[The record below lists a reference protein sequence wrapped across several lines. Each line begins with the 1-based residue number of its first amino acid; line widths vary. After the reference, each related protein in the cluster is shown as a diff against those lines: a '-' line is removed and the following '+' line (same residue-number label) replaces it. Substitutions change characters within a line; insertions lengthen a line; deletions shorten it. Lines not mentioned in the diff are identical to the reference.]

1 MSLICVSIGRG
12 RHRAVIAEHK
22 HLAEQG
28 VQLVELR
35 LDFILTPVNLKRIL
49 GERPCPVVI
58 TIRRQRD
65 GGRWSKPEEERMML
79 LRQAIAAGVEYVDLE
94 EDIAGSIPRFGKT
107 KRIISYHNSQE
118 TPENLPA
125 LHSKMAAMDA
135 DIVKI
140 ATMAHSPHDY
150 LKLLR
155 IMRYS
160 RVPTIGICMGDIGTP
175 SRILCAKFGSPF
187 TYASYHAERMLAPG
201 QLTWQQMKDVYHY
214 EQITPESEIFG
225 VIADPVAHS
234 FSPLI
239 HNAAFMHAK
248 MNRVYVPFR
257 VPREELPQF
266 MHDCRELGVKGLS
279 VTIPHKEEILHHV
292 HKIDEASQEVGAS
305 NTVVWKDDEPLGF
318 NTDYRAAMA
327 SIDRL
332 LTSSGGE
339 STSILGKTALVLGA
353 GGVAR
358 PIVYGLKKR
367 GADVVIANRTPQ
379 RADDLATRFQ
389 CRAVPWSLRHTIKPD
404 LLVNCTPLGMHP
416 NMDESPFPAM
426 YLRAGMFV
434 FDTIYNPEQT
444 LLIKE
449 AREAACETVTGV
461 EMFVSQAAHQFRL
474 FTGEE
479 PPVEIMR
486 QSFRRAI
493 SAAKV

>member
-12 RHRAVIAEHK
+12 RHRAMIAEHK

-35 LDFILTPVNLKRIL
+35 LDFILTPLNLKRL
-49 GERPCPVVI
+49 LSERPCPVVV
-58 TIRRQRD
+58 TLRRQRD

-107 KRIISYHNSQE
+107 KRIISYHNFQE

-187 TYASYHAERMLAPG
+187 TYASFHAERMLAPG

-214 EQITPESEIFG
+214 EQITPETEIFG

-239 HNAAFMHAK
+239 HNAAFLQAK

-305 NTVVWKDDEPLGF
+305 NTVVWKEDEPLGF

-332 LTSSGGE
+332 LTGAGGE
-339 STSILGKTALVLGA
+339 STSMAGKTALVLGA

-367 GADVVIANRTPQ
+367 GADVVIANRTPE
-379 RADDLATRFQ
+379 RADDMATRFQ
-389 CRAVPWSLRHTIKPD
+389 CRSVAWSLRHTIKPD
-404 LLVNCTPLGMHP
+404 LLVNCTPVGMHP

-449 AREAACETVTGV
+449 ARENACETVTGV

-479 PPVEIMR
+479 APVEIMR

>member
-107 KRIISYHNSQE
+107 KRIISYHNFQE

>member
-107 KRIISYHNSQE
+107 KRIISYHNFQE

-339 STSILGKTALVLGA
+339 STSILGNTALVLGA

>member
-12 RHRAVIAEHK
+12 RHRAMIAEHK

-35 LDFILTPVNLKRIL
+35 LDFILTPVNLKRLL
-49 GERPCPVVI
+49 GERPCPVVV
-58 TIRRQRD
+58 TLRRQRD
-65 GGRWSKPEEERMML
+65 GGRWSKPEEERMMI

-94 EDIAGSIPRFGKT
+94 EDIAGNIPRFGKT
-107 KRIISYHNSQE
+107 KRIISYHNFQE

-187 TYASYHAERMLAPG
+187 TYASFHAERMLAPG

-214 EQITPESEIFG
+214 EQITPETEIFG

-239 HNAAFMHAK
+239 HNAAFLHAK

-305 NTVVWKDDEPLGF
+305 NTVVWKEDEPLGF

-332 LTSSGGE
+332 LTGAGGE
-339 STSILGKTALVLGA
+339 STSITGKTALVLGA

-367 GADVVIANRTPQ
+367 GADVVIANRTPE
-379 RADDLATRFQ
+379 RADDMATRFQ
-389 CRAVPWSLRHTIKPD
+389 CRSVAWSLRHTIKPD
-404 LLVNCTPLGMHP
+404 LLVNCTPVGMHP

-449 AREAACETVTGV
+449 ARENACETVTGV

-479 PPVEIMR
+479 APVEVMR

>member
-1 MSLICVSIGRG
+1 MSLICVSVGRG

-28 VQLVELR
+28 AKLVELR
-35 LDFILTPVNLKRIL
+35 LDFILTPVNLKRL
-49 GERPCPVVI
+49 LAERPCPVVI

-65 GGRWSKPEEERMML
+65 GGRWTKSEDERMML

-107 KRIISYHNSQE
+107 KRIVSYHNFQE

-140 ATMAHSPHDY
+140 ATMTHSPHDY

-160 RVPTIGICMGDIGTP
+160 RVPTIGICMGEIGTP

-187 TYASYHAERMLAPG
+187 TYATFHSERVLAPG
-201 QLTWQQMKDVYHY
+201 QLTYQAMRDIYHY
-214 EQITPESEIFG
+214 EQINSETEIFG

-234 FSPLI
+234 FSPLM
-239 HNAAFMHAK
+239 HNAAFLHMK
-248 MNRVYVPFR
+248 MNRVYIPFR

-266 MHDCRELGVKGLS
+266 MTDCRELGVKGLS

-318 NTDYRAAMA
+318 NTDYKAAML
-327 SIDRL
+327 SL
-332 LTSSGGE
+332 EKVLGGDE
-339 STSILGKTALVLGA
+339 QGGTLEGKTALVLGA

-358 PIVYGLKKR
+358 PIVYGLKRR
-367 GADVVIANRTPQ
+367 GLDVVIASRTPQ

-389 CRAVPWSLRHTIKPD
+389 ARSTAWGLRHTIKPD
-404 LLVNCTPLGMHP
+404 LLVNCTPVGMHP
-416 NMDESPFPAM
+416 EMDETPFDAT
-426 YLRAGMFV
+426 YLKAGMIV

-444 LLIKE
+444 LLIKQ
-449 AREAACETVTGV
+449 ARENACETITGV
-461 EMFVSQAAHQFRL
+461 EMFVAQAAHQFRL

-479 PPVEIMR
+479 APVDVMR
-486 QSFRRAI
+486 LCLRRAI

>member
-12 RHRAVIAEHK
+12 RHRAMIAEHK

-28 VQLVELR
+28 AQLVELR
-35 LDFILTPVNLKRIL
+35 LDFILTPVNLRRLL
-49 GERPCPVVI
+49 GERPCPVVV

-65 GGRWSKPEEERMML
+65 GGRWSKSEEERMML

-94 EDIAGSIPRFGKT
+94 DDIAGSIPRFGAT
-107 KRIISYHNSQE
+107 KRIISYHNFQE

-160 RVPTIGICMGDIGTP
+160 RVPTVGICMGDIGTP

-187 TYASYHAERMLAPG
+187 TYATFHAERMLAPG
-201 QLTWQQMKDVYHY
+201 QLTYQQMKETYHY
-214 EQITPESEIFG
+214 EQITPETEIFG

-239 HNAAFMHAK
+239 HNAAFVQAK
-248 MNRVYVPFR
+248 MNRVYIPFR

-266 MHDCRELGVKGLS
+266 MTDCRELGVKGLS

-318 NTDYRAAMA
+318 NTDYRAAML
-327 SIDRL
+327 SIDKL
-332 LTSSGGE
+332 LGGGGE
-339 STSILGKTALVLGA
+339 DSTPLAGQVALVLGA

-379 RADDLATRFQ
+379 RADDLATRFKA
-389 CRAVPWSLRHTIKPD
+389 RSVAWSLRHTIKPD
-404 LLVNCTPLGMHP
+404 LLVNCTPVGMHP
-416 NMDESPFPAM
+416 NMDETPFPAT

-449 AREAACETVTGV
+449 ARENACETITGV
-461 EMFVSQAAHQFRL
+461 EMFVGQAAHQFRL

-479 PPVEIMR
+479 AQLEVMR
-486 QSFRRAI
+486 QSLRRAI

>member
-1 MSLICVSIGRG
+1 M
-12 RHRAVIAEHK
+12 IAEHK

-35 LDFILTPVNLKRIL
+35 LDFILTPVNLKRLL
-49 GERPCPVVI
+49 GERPCPVVV

-65 GGRWSKPEEERMML
+65 GGRWSKPEEERMMV

-94 EDIAGSIPRFGKT
+94 EDIAGNIPRFGKT
-107 KRIISYHNSQE
+107 KRIISYHNFQE

-135 DIVKI
+135 DVVKI

-160 RVPTIGICMGDIGTP
+160 RVPTVGICMGDIGTP

-187 TYASYHAERMLAPG
+187 SYASFHAERMLAPG

-214 EQITPESEIFG
+214 EQITPETEIFG

-234 FSPLI
+234 LSPLI
-239 HNAAFMHAK
+239 HNAAFLHSK

-292 HKIDEASQEVGAS
+292 HRIDEASQEVGAS
-305 NTVVWKDDEPLGF
+305 NTVVWVEDEPRGF
-318 NTDYRAAMA
+318 NTDYKAAMA

-332 LTSSGGE
+332 LTAAGGE
-339 STSILGKTALVLGA
+339 STSVAGKIALVLGA

-358 PIVYGLKKR
+358 PIVYGLKKL
-367 GADVVIANRTPQ
+367 GADVVIANRTPE

-389 CRAVPWSLRHTIKPD
+389 CRSTAWSLRHTVKPD
-404 LLVNCTPLGMHP
+404 VLINCTPVGMHP
-416 NMDESPFPAM
+416 NMDETPFPAM
-426 YLRAGMFV
+426 YLKAGMFV

-444 LLIKE
+444 LLIKQ
-449 AREAACETVTGV
+449 ARENACETVTGV
-461 EMFVSQAAHQFRL
+461 EMFVGQAAHQFRL
-474 FTGEE
+474 FTSQEAPIE
-479 PPVEIMR
+479 VMR
-486 QSFRRAI
+486 QSLRKAI

>member
-1 MSLICVSIGRG
+1 M
-12 RHRAVIAEHK
+12 IAEHK

-65 GGRWSKPEEERMML
+65 GGRWSKPEEERMMI

-94 EDIAGSIPRFGKT
+94 EDIASNIPRFGKT
-107 KRIISYHNSQE
+107 KRIISYHNFQE

-187 TYASYHAERMLAPG
+187 TYASFHAERMLAPG
-201 QLTWQQMKDVYHY
+201 QLTWQQMKEVYHY
-214 EQITPESEIFG
+214 EQITPDTEIFG
-225 VIADPVAHS
+225 VIADPVGHS

-239 HNAAFMHAK
+239 HNAAFVHSK

-318 NTDYRAAMA
+318 NTDYKAAMA

-332 LTSSGGE
+332 LSSGGGE
-339 STSILGKTALVLGA
+339 STSIAGKIALVLGA

-358 PIVYGLKKR
+358 PIIYGLKKR
-367 GADVVIANRTPQ
+367 GADVVIANRTPE

-389 CRAVPWSLRHTIKPD
+389 CRSIAWSLRHTIKPD
-404 LLVNCTPLGMHP
+404 LLVNCTPVGMHP

-444 LLIKE
+444 LLIKN
-449 AREAACETVTGV
+449 ARENACETVTGV
-461 EMFVSQAAHQFRL
+461 EMFVGQAAHQFRL

-479 PPVEIMR
+479 PPAEVMR
-486 QSFRRAI
+486 QTFRRAI

>member
-1 MSLICVSIGRG
+1 M
-12 RHRAVIAEHK
+12 IAEHK

-28 VQLVELR
+28 AQIVELR
-35 LDFILTPVNLKRIL
+35 LDFILTPINLKRIL
-49 GERPCPVVI
+49 AERPCPVVI

-65 GGRWSKPEEERMML
+65 GGRWTKPEDERLMI

-94 EDIAGSIPRFGKT
+94 DDIAGSIPRFGKT
-107 KRIISYHNSQE
+107 KRIVSYHNFQE

-135 DIVKI
+135 DVVKI

-160 RVPTIGICMGDIGTP
+160 RVPTVGICMGEIGTP

-187 TYASYHAERMLAPG
+187 TYATFHAERMLAPG
-201 QLTWQQMKDVYHY
+201 QLTYQQMRDVYFY
-214 EQITPESEIFG
+214 EQINAETEIYG

-234 FSPLI
+234 LSPAL
-239 HNAAFMHAK
+239 HNAAFRHAK
-248 MNRVYVPFR
+248 MNRIYIPFR

-266 MHDCRELGVKGLS
+266 MTDCREIGVKGLS

-292 HKIDEASQEVGAS
+292 HKIDEGSQEVGAS

-318 NTDYRAAMA
+318 NTDYRAAMH
-327 SIDRL
+327 SIDKAFGGGDDGG
-332 LTSSGGE
+332 SGVD
-339 STSILGKTALVLGA
+339 GKTALVLGA

-367 GADVVIANRTPQ
+367 GADVVIASRTPQ
-379 RADDLATRFQ
+379 RADELATRFQ
-389 CRAVPWSLRHTIKPD
+389 ARSTAWSLRHTIKPE
-404 LLVNCTPLGMHP
+404 LLVNCTPVGMHP
-416 NMDESPFPAM
+416 NMDEAPFEAAH
-426 YLRAGMFV
+426 LKTGMV
-434 FDTIYNPEQT
+434 VYDTIYNPEQT
-444 LLIKE
+444 LLIKN
-449 AREAACETVTGV
+449 AREKGCETITGV
-461 EMFVSQAAHQFRL
+461 EMFVLQAAHQFKL

-479 PPVEIMR
+479 PPVEVMR
-486 QSFRRAI
+486 QTLRRTI